1 MKKEKGYDPKADY
14 CSLSPDTLFGVKF
27 SYACYLHDRHY
38 RNERK
43 QRYSRKEADQL
54 MRDHIFK
61 RFNENHK
68 KKLGFI
74 VGNVYYYVMRVIGW
88 RTWIK

>member
-1 MKKEKGYDPKADY
+1 MKEEKGYDPKADY

-43 QRYSRKEADQL
+43 QRLSRLEADKL
-54 MRDHIFK
+54 MRERIFS
-61 RFNENHK
+61 RFK
-68 KKLGFI
+68 KKEKRMLGII
-74 VGNVYYYVMRVIGW
+74 VGSIYYYVMRLVGW
-88 RTWIK
+88 RTWVK